1 MFRSRRSRLAIT
13 AFGVVAVIAVAMLV
27 IRPWD
32 RADEEP
38 DAGITVE
45 TLGRRMNDA
54 LTAGGDVLL
63 TRTLSIYESGEYVRE
78 NSTST
83 WVDIANQRARLR
95 QDVEVRSPPLPQPPD
110 RIIAGATG
118 YYVDQDGSVRTYRS
132 QSCPE
137 PRALPLS
144 EYMPCAN
151 TGDEITSRVVITEG
165 PDASEV
171 LAIKTT
177 GKRRG
182 IDSTVTFTHYLYV
195 DPVTYLPIAIVER
208 GADRMQDHTQRYTST
223 QHFTHDFVPRST
235 LLDDFFDPSSIG
247 YVETA
252 P

>member
-1 MFRSRRSRLAIT
+1 M
-13 AFGVVAVIAVAMLV
+13 IAAAMLV

-45 TLGRRMNDA
+45 ALEQRMNDA
-54 LTAGGDVLL
+54 LTAGRDVLL
-63 TRTLSIYESGEYVRE
+63 TRTLSIYESGEYLRE
-78 NSTST
+78 SSTQT
-83 WVDIANQRARLR
+83 WVDSANQSARMR

-110 RIIAGATG
+110 RIVIGGTG

-132 QSCPE
+132 QKCPE
-137 PRALPLS
+137 SRALPLS

-177 GKRRG
+177 GKRSG
-182 IDSTVTFTHYLYV
+182 SDSTVTFTHYLYV
-195 DPVTYLPIAIVER
+195 DPVTYLPVAVVER
-208 GADRMQDHTQRYTST
+208 GADRMQGHTQYYTST
-223 QHFTHDFVPRST
+223 QHFTHEFVACST
-235 LLDDFFDPSSIG
+235 LPDDFFDPASIG
-247 YVETA
+247 YAETA